1 LKLRPARRLPHQS
14 ARGWRSRAHQA
25 RPSAASA
32 VTIRRSF
39 AEDFVLG
46 GGATLSREDQGIRPS
61 RRRHLNEDRALA
73 RRAPPARQPCARRDG
88 ARTAWLAVWPSLSSP
103 NASLSRQE

>member
-1 LKLRPARRLPHQS
+1 MKTARQSGPSAPSLAAPSLKLRPARRLLCQS

-46 GGATLSREDQGIRPS
+46 VGASPSTEGPGDQGRLPTARS
-61 RRRHLNEDRALA
+61 KTPATVA
-73 RRAPPARQPCARRDG
+73 RRA
-88 ARTAWLAVWPSLSSP
+88 LSSP
-103 NASLSRQE
+103 ATLRAA